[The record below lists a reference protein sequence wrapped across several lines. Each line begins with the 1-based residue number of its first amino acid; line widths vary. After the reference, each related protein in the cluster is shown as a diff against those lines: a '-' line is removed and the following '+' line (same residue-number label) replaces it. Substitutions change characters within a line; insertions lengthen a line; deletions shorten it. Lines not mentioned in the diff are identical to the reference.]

1 MVKTTGTDCSPKLG
15 AREQQGP
22 TPFVATNSR
31 RCREALYL
39 FAGQKR
45 KATVGEKLKKLGW
58 KVKEIDILQGDRSHD
73 LTRASVANR
82 LMKQLE
88 DNKYQALIA
97 SPPCDTSSRAR
108 YANFNGPRPLRSK
121 VHPRGFPWLK
131 GEKKRKVQLANTL
144 MDLTWKAMIIQA
156 KNVPGIVLAEFPE
169 DLGKVQD
176 GPMQGQS
183 PSSLWQDAK
192 FEEFMQLPG
201 TSTMGLHQSDFG
213 APYLK
218 PTRITMKGAPSKA
231 KRVYPGL
238 PMFSADNDY
247 LGPIPKVSARE
258 LGLTTL
264 ARQANEAEFRTTG
277 TAAWPPELAEWA
289 ADSIHES
296 ALQAENSRLEK
307 GRIVGNAAGV
317 LDDKKEEEE
326 KKEAQFSSI
335 LKRIGAEYPVT
346 IHPSDYWIGGK
357 GEPRKTF
364 APGRTYAF
372 HDGAGLTSPG
382 RWDKEKR
389 NYPMGKAWDQLREAL
404 LKTLMEARDEKGK
417 ELGATGINRIILQ
430 LACTPK
436 TEVFRGEWLEKGR
449 EVIKKWLKS
458 RCGDY
463 DDKLEGAAEG
473 QPFHLYT
480 IHLLLREMRDADY
493 MIFREMMEGVTAG
506 ILEPLP
512 RTPAIY
518 EEQTT
523 WRLDAN
529 FLGSATKEAENYKS
543 FAGFEDTIEE
553 QFKAEQELGW
563 MQETTVD
570 QLKQEYGENFAISP
584 LAVAEERKLD
594 GTMKLRVLHD
604 GTHKTHVNNRIR
616 CRDKLRSPG
625 VREKHALLR
634 INREKKNI
642 AISILADFSN
652 AHRSIKIKRAEWGMM
667 ACMIRKGKP
676 WINKVGTFGIASAAY
691 WWSRL
696 AGGLLRMVH
705 GVLGPSFPLEALL
718 FADDLDM
725 EAECERE
732 RVAIVLAV
740 FLLLCVGAP
749 LKNSKFR
756 GGFQV
761 QWIGLYFD
769 NRGYSLGVSPLRA
782 DWLANWLGE
791 KLKLGIVEVREFLG
805 GLGRLN
811 FAASALYYE
820 KPWLGPMYSW
830 ASAIQRADKDVVKI
844 PWGIRLFMSWIQRR
858 LSSGENMMAAPEWPK
873 DIGDAF
879 RSDAKAEDGRAFVGG
894 WEVRGNTDT
903 KKARWY
909 YMELTAEEA
918 PWVFSKARDPGRVI
932 AALELLGTLLCIV
945 LFDLK
950 AEVNAK
956 ANCTVTGATDNQ
968 GNSFATAKG
977 MSTKFPLAP
986 ILIEMN
992 EQLRVRKLDLRLNW
1006 TRRDTNVEA
1015 DAITNQDFRAFDEKL
1030 RIDCSYAKVQWLVLE
1045 EVLQASKEIY
1055 DCVSCEKEK
1064 KSREQDADTP
1074 RQQKRPRKTHARM
1087 KATMPW

>member
-1 MVKTTGTDCSPKLG
+1 MNSSSRARAIERASPKK
-15 AREQQGP
+15 RERDDQGE
-22 TPFVATNSR
+22 NSNNANPK

-45 KATVGEKLKKLGW
+45 KATVGERLRKLGW
-58 KVKEIDILQGDRSHD
+58 GVKEVDILQGDRAHD
-73 LTRASVANR
+73 LTRTSVANK

-121 VHPRGFPWLK
+121 VHPRGFPWLR

-144 MDLTWKAMIIQA
+144 MDFTWKAMITQA
-156 KNVPGIVLAEFPE
+156 KNVPGTVLTEFPE
-169 DLGKVQD
+169 DLGKVQS

-183 PSSLWQDAK
+183 PSSLWQDGK
-192 FEEFMQLPG
+192 FQEFMGLPG

-218 PTRITMKGAPSKA
+218 PTRITMKGAPSGS
-231 KRVYPGL
+231 KRVYPG
-238 PMFSADNDY
+238 PPVFSADNNY
-247 LGPIPKVSARE
+247 LGPIPKVSAKD

-264 ARQANEAEFRTTG
+264 ARQANDTNFRTTG
-277 TAAWPPELAEWA
+277 TAAWPHELAQWA

-296 ALQAENSRLEK
+296 TIRAENSRLDD
-307 GRIVGNAAGV
+307 GGVASNAAGV
-317 LDDKKEEEE
+317 SGGGE
-326 KKEAQFSSI
+326 KGMEKREAT
-335 LKRIGAEYPVT
+335 YPVT
-346 IHPSDYWIGGK
+346 VPPSNFWVGGK

-364 APGRTYAF
+364 ALGRTYAF

-382 RWDKEKR
+382 RWDKESR
-389 NYPMGKAWDQLREAL
+389 VYPTGKAWDQLRDAL
-404 LKTLMEARDEKGK
+404 LKTLMQARDEKGK

-436 TEVFRGEWLEKGR
+436 TEVFQEDWLEKGR
-449 EVIKKWLKS
+449 EVLRNWLKS

-518 EEQTT
+518 EEQTA
-523 WRLDAN
+523 WRLDEN
-529 FLGSATKEAENYKS
+529 FLGSSTKEAENYKS
-543 FAGFEDTIEE
+543 FEGYEDKIEE
-553 QFKAEQELGW
+553 QFRAEQDLGW
-563 MQETTVD
+563 MLETTEEE
-570 QLKQEYGENFAISP
+570 LRQEYGENYAISP
-584 LAVAEERKLD
+584 LAVAEEKKLD
-594 GTMKLRVLHD
+594 GTLKLRVLHD

-625 VREKHALLR
+625 VREKHSLLR

-652 AHRSIKIKRAEWGMM
+652 AHRSIKIKRSEWGMM
-667 ACMIRKGKP
+667 ACMIRKGRP

-769 NRGYSLGVSPLRA
+769 NRDYGLGVSPNRA
-782 DWLANWLGE
+782 EWLANWLDA
-791 KLKLGIVEVREFLG
+791 KLKLGVVEVREFLG

-844 PWGIRLFMSWIQRR
+844 PWGIRLFMSWIRRR

-873 DIGDAF
+873 DLGDAF

-909 YMELTAEEA
+909 YMELTADEA

-932 AALELLGTLLCIV
+932 AALELLGTLLCII

-950 AEVNAK
+950 ADVNAR
-956 ANCTVTGATDNQ
+956 ANCTITGATDNQ
-968 GNSFATAKG
+968 GNSYATAKG

-992 EQLRVRKLDLRLNW
+992 EQLRARKLDLRLNS

-1015 DAITNQDFRAFDEKL
+1015 DAITNQDFAAFDEKL
-1030 RIDCSYAKVQWLVLE
+1030 RIDCSYAKMQWLVLE

-1055 DCVSCEKEK
+1055 DSVSEEKEK
-1064 KSREQDADTP
+1064 RSREHDSETS
-1074 RQQKRPRKTHARM
+1074 RQAKRPRKTYARM